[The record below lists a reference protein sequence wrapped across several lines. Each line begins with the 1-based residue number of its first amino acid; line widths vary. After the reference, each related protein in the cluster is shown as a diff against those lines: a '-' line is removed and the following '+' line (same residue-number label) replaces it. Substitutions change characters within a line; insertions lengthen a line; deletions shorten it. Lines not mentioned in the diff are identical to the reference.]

1 MLTKIASNTIQFFII
16 SFFITIQTS
25 CDNKEMAY
33 YPPPEI
39 GNVNTKFYLSTPSK
53 SSLLELRNIGI
64 QPYSQNSNFTINV
77 SDATTYQTMDGF
89 GFSLTGGSAQLI
101 NNMSA
106 SAKNQLLEE
115 LFGQGENSIGVSYL
129 RISIGASDLDASVF
143 SYNDLPSGQTDVN
156 LDNFSIAPDLVNLIP
171 VLNDILAI
179 NPNIKILGSP
189 WSAPIWMKTNQSS
202 IGGELQTNYYATYA
216 NYFVKYIQAMQANGI
231 TIDAITIQ
239 NEPENPYNN
248 PSMVMTAPQQANFI
262 KNNLGPAFAANNLQT
277 KIILFDHN
285 LDHPN
290 YPISILDDNVAK
302 PFIDGSAFHFYA
314 GQIENMSV
322 VHNAHPDKN
331 VYFTEQWIQ
340 APGNFES
347 DIKWHFRELMIGAP
361 RNWSKIVLQWNL
373 AADQNN
379 NPHTP
384 GGCTECLGA
393 ITINGSTVT
402 KNSAY
407 YIIAHSSKFVPMGS
421 VRIQSNTSTE
431 LPNVAYK
438 TPQGKIVVVVL
449 NNTNSQKS
457 FNINAGNEPI
467 STVLPA
473 GSVATYIW

>member
-1 MLTKIASNTIQFFII
+1 MFTKIASKSIKYTFLSLVTLIQ
-16 SFFITIQTS
+16 SS

-33 YPPPEI
+33 YPPPAT
-39 GNVNTKFYLSTPSK
+39 GNVNANFYLTTPSK
-53 SSLLELRNIGI
+53 SSLIELQNNGI

-89 GFSLTGGSAQLI
+89 GFTLTGGSAQLI

-106 SAKNQLLEE
+106 SAKNDLLQE
-115 LFGQGENSIGVSYL
+115 LFGTSENSIGVSYL

-156 LDNFSIAPDLVNLIP
+156 LNNFSIAPDLTNLIP
-171 VLNDILAI
+171 VLNAIVAI

-189 WSAPIWMKTNQSS
+189 WSAPTWMKTNQST

-216 NYFVKYIQAMQANGI
+216 NYFVKYIQAMEANGI

-248 PSMVMTAPQQANFI
+248 PSMVMTAPQQADFI
-262 KNNLGPAFAANNLQT
+262 KNNLGPAFATNNIQT

-290 YPISILDDNVAK
+290 YPISILDDNAAN
-302 PFIDGSAFHFYA
+302 PFIDGSAFHLYA
-314 GQIENMSV
+314 GQIDNMSV
-322 VHNAHPDKN
+322 VHNAHPNKN

-340 APGNFES
+340 APGNFPA

-393 ITINGSTVT
+393 LTINGSSITR
-402 KNSAY
+402 NSAY
-407 YIIAHSSKFVPMGS
+407 YIIAHSSKFVPAGS

-449 NNTNSQKS
+449 NNTDSQKS
-457 FNINAGNEPI
+457 FNINASNEPI

-473 GSVATYIW
+473 GSVATYVW

>member
-1 MLTKIASNTIQFFII
+1 MFTKIASKSIKYTFLSLVTLIQ
-16 SFFITIQTS
+16 SS

-33 YPPPEI
+33 YPPPAT
-39 GNVNTKFYLSTPSK
+39 GNVNANFYLTTPSK
-53 SSLLELRNIGI
+53 SSLIELQNNGI

-89 GFSLTGGSAQLI
+89 GYTLTGGSAQLI

-106 SAKNQLLEE
+106 AAKNDLLQE
-115 LFGQGENSIGVSYL
+115 LFGTGENSIGVSYL

-156 LDNFSIAPDLVNLIP
+156 LNNFSIAPDLANLIP
-171 VLNDILAI
+171 VLNDIIAI

-189 WSAPIWMKTNQSS
+189 WSAPTWMKTNQST

-216 NYFVKYIQAMQANGI
+216 NYFVKYIQAMEANGI

-262 KNNLGPAFAANNLQT
+262 KNNLGPAFASNNIET

-290 YPISILDDNVAK
+290 YPISILDDNAAN
-302 PFIDGSAFHFYA
+302 PFIDGSAFHLYA
-314 GQIENMSV
+314 GQIDNMSV
-322 VHNAHPDKN
+322 VHNAHPNKN

-340 APGNFES
+340 APGNFPA

-393 ITINGSTVT
+393 ITINGSSVT
-402 KNSAY
+402 RNSAY
-407 YIIAHSSKFVPMGS
+407 YIIAHSSKFVPVGS

-449 NNTNSQKS
+449 NNTDSQKS
-457 FNINAGNEPI
+457 FNINASNEPI

-473 GSVATYIW
+473 GSVATYVW